1 MKNLSLLIAVIACLL
16 PCFNARAQYSETVKE
31 GPFVEGDTTFIRKVY
46 HTGPNTYDNYSDNL
60 WVERNH
66 ESETYRDYLYS
77 GITFD
82 DYLQTLVIVPSI
94 FTQCDTL
101 AHIGYDNYSLVGE
114 YVPLFRYKGE
124 YYLYRPTQWHVKRM
138 IMPNFVVYDY
148 LDGLYPRGMFDFK
161 KVGPSSFRMRVIDGN
176 LYGETSPVDMEI
188 YVIDEKRGIILWREL
203 YGGGEKHDVLFVD
216 VRRASAFD
224 MIVWDTMELQ
234 DEATDIFETP
244 DYEEIIR
251 LGRLL

>member
-1 MKNLSLLIAVIACLL
+1 M
-16 PCFNARAQYSETVKE
+16 
-31 GPFVEGDTTFIRKVY
+31 
-46 HTGPNTYDNYSDNL
+46 
-60 WVERNH
+60 
-66 ESETYRDYLYS
+66 
-77 GITFD
+77 
-82 DYLQTLVIVPSI
+82 
-94 FTQCDTL
+94 
-101 AHIGYDNYSLVGE
+101 GE

-138 IMPNFVVYDY
+138 ITPNFIVYDY
-148 LDGLYPRGMFDFK
+148 LDGLYPRGILDFK
-161 KVGPSSFRMRVIDGN
+161 KISPSSFRMRVIDGN

-203 YGGGEKHDVLFVD
+203 YGGGEKHDVLFVKT
-216 VRRASAFD
+216 RSASAFD